1 MAKIKVQAKNAELEA
16 HDIKEGSSG
25 LILRDESGDRI
36 GYVPFENL
44 HYAEP
49 GQ

>member
-16 HDIKEGSSG
+16 DDIQEGSSG
-25 LILRDESGDRI
+25 LILKDEEGNRI
-36 GYVPFENL
+36 GYVPFKNL
-44 HYAEP
+44 DYAEP